1 MNAGQRDAILE
12 QWRAAW
18 PAALALWSRFTKL
31 REPHFCFSAAEEKA
45 EELSG
50 SFAMIRLTDQ
60 TIVISLAQVLELQ
73 LQDYPLEVMGHEIG
87 HHVYCP
93 ADLTDEAKLMARI
106 RNGLPT
112 LERFAGLVSNLYTDL
127 LINDRLT
134 RFSELRMGDIYR
146 KLSGASA
153 NRLWSFYMRMC
164 EILWSLERDTLAHA
178 TIDEKMVTDAMLGAR
193 LIRVYANDWLRGAGG
208 FAALCFDY
216 VESDAKEVETMLKSW
231 LDTHGRTESGIPD
244 GLAEVE
250 EGEEAVHPS
259 LDEAVSGV
267 PAPDEDQERPVINDA
282 ASADGDGVPRRRYR
296 EPSEYADI
304 LKSVGVK
311 LPENEIIS
319 RYYRERALPH
329 LIRFPTRSLPQSTEP
344 LAEGLESWDAGE
356 ALEELDIA
364 ESIILNPQVVPGY
377 TTMKRVYGTMEGT
390 TPQREPLDLYVGI
403 DCSGSMGNP
412 RITTSFPIL
421 AGTIVALSAL
431 RAGSR
436 VKVVLSG
443 EPGKYVSTKDF
454 GRDEAEIL
462 TTLTSYLGTGYSF
475 GIHRL
480 AETFDQR
487 KPSDRPVHILIVT
500 DHDIFMMLRET
511 SSGRA
516 GFDPRRTGWDV
527 ARDALAKAR
536 GGATYVLNMPID
548 FEPAG
553 VKQMQNDGWSVSSVR
568 QWEDIVAFAR
578 EFSRR
583 TFAEPAP
590 TRRSA

>member
-1 MNAGQRDAILE
+1 MNTPEREAILTT
-12 QWRAAW
+12 WRAAW
-18 PAALALWSRFTKL
+18 PGALELWSRFTKL
-31 REPHFCFSAAEEKA
+31 REPHFCFSKAEEKA
-45 EELSG
+45 EQLSG

-60 TIVISLAQVLELQ
+60 VIVISLAQVLALG

-127 LINDRLT
+127 LINDRLA
-134 RFSELRMGDIYR
+134 RYSELRMGDIYAR
-146 KLSGASA
+146 LSSASA
-153 NRLWSFYMRMC
+153 NRLWTFYMRMC
-164 EILWSLERDTLAHA
+164 EILWSLPRETLAHA
-178 TIDEKMVTDAMLGAR
+178 TVDKKIESDAMLGAR

-216 VESDAKEVETMLKSW
+216 VESDAKDVEEMLKSW
-231 LDTHGRTESGIPD
+231 LDTHGRTEGGMPD
-244 GLAEVE
+244 GLTEIDDD
-250 EGEEAVHPS
+250 EEAVHPS

-267 PAPDEDQERPVINDA
+267 PAPDEERERPSINDA
-282 ASADGDGVPRRRYR
+282 ASATGDGVPQKRYR

-311 LPENEIIS
+311 LSDDEIIS
-319 RYYRERALPH
+319 RYYRERATPH
-329 LIRFPTRSLPQSTEP
+329 LIRFPSREMPQSTEP
-344 LAEGLESWDAGE
+344 LPESLEAWDAGE

-364 ESIILNPQVVPGY
+364 ESVILNPQVIPGY
-377 TTMKRVYGTMEGT
+377 TTMKRVYGTMDGT
-390 TPQREPLDLYVGI
+390 TPHREPLDLYVGI

-412 RITTSFPIL
+412 RIQTSFPIL

-443 EPGKYVSTKDF
+443 EPGKFVSMKDF
-454 GRDEAEIL
+454 SRDEKEIL
-462 TTLTSYLGTGYSF
+462 TTLTSYLGTGYAF
-475 GIHRL
+475 GIHRI
-480 AETFDQR
+480 AETFDPR

-500 DHDIFMMLRET
+500 DHDIFAMLKET
-511 SSGRA
+511 SAGRA
-516 GFDPRRTGWDV
+516 GPDARRTGWDV
-527 ARDALAKAR
+527 ARDALVKAR
-536 GGATYVLNMPID
+536 GGATYVLNMPVE
-548 FEPAG
+548 FERPG
-553 VKQMQNDGWSVSSVR
+553 VKQMQQDGWSVSSVR

-578 EFSRR
+578 EFSRK
-583 TFAEPAP
+583 TFGEPARA
-590 TRRSA
+590 RRSA